1 MDKVVHFEVPVD
13 NLERAQ
19 DFYKNIFG
27 WQVTEVPGMPYWII
41 HTVETDEQQMPKES
55 GAINGGFFKKE
66 EGENISPV
74 IVINVPDID
83 EYIKN
88 IEQAGG
94 KVVLS
99 KNQVGDFGL
108 YARFT
113 DTEGNIVGIW
123 QDLK

>member
-1 MDKVVHFEVPVD
+1 MDKVVHFEIPVD
-13 NLERAQ
+13 NLGRAKEFYQ
-19 DFYKNIFG
+19 DLFG
-27 WQVTEVPGMPYWII
+27 WKITEVPGMPYWIV

-66 EGENISPV
+66 DDEKISPV

-83 EYIKN
+83 EYIMK

-94 KVVLS
+94 KIILP
-99 KNQVGDFGL
+99 KNQVGEFGL
-108 YARFT
+108 YARFE
-113 DTEGNIVGIW
+113 DTEGNVVGIW

>member
-1 MDKVVHFEVPVD
+1 MDKVVHFEIPVS

-19 DFYKNIFG
+19 DFYKNLFD
-27 WQVTEVPGMPYWII
+27 WQVTEVPGMPYWIV

-83 EYIKN
+83 GYIKK

-94 KVVLS
+94 KIVLP
-99 KNQVGDFGL
+99 KNQVGEFGL
-108 YARFT
+108 YARFA
-113 DTEGNIVGIW
+113 DTEGNVIGIW